1 MTTLPQHGTFVP
13 LFHAY
18 LDMGL
23 TYHQAALVAYIDK
36 WNRGGKECFASVE
49 EIAEE
54 LRLTYM
60 TMRRVITRSISQ
72 NVISGSVGHKG
83 RARTLKITPEFLAKV
98 HLAVEN
104 QSVQSEQ
111 TSAQSEQGMCSK
123 RADQVLKV
131 SRPCVQSE
139 QLPRS
144 KPISIPKSN
153 YPKEN
158 LNVASSVVAGS
169 VSKDINK
176 KTLEAQLAAEK
187 EDYLNFKKSLLNQP
201 SQYDD
206 IPD

>member
-1 MTTLPQHGTFVP
+1 MSTLPQHGTFIP

-18 LDMGL
+18 LDIGL

-36 WNRGGKECFASVE
+36 WNRAGKECFASVE

-72 NVISGSVGHKG
+72 HVVSGSVGHKG

-131 SRPCVQSE
+131 STPCVQSE

-144 KPISIPKSN
+144 KPRSIPKNN
-153 YPKEN
+153 YLNNN
-158 LNVASSVVAGS
+158 LNKLPSDLGVQNEQIVQKS
-169 VSKDINK
+169 VSPDPIFD
-176 KTLEAQLAAEK
+176 K
-187 EDYLNFKKSLLNQP
+187 EEYQAFKKQLLNRVK
-201 SQYDD
+201 
-206 IPD
+206 